1 MLLRQAK
8 DAGVLFGH
16 KHQILHQLPAPAAGV
31 ADLLAQH
38 QRGLAGAQLFLH
50 PSALDVFRQQLGVE
64 PRRLQRNRRLCAQ
77 QADHARMLGGKHFR
91 HQAVFQ
97 IQYPHQPRLF
107 EHRDA
112 HYGGAGRYQIRILA
126 ERVKLLRFAGADLLP
141 GADHRGQ
148 HRQRHVRRHR
158 HVFQDPHPYPVS
170 AGPGAGFDL
179 RDVIFTDAQQQ
190 ATLRPGPF
198 KQQRHQVFD

>member
-8 DAGVLFGH
+8 NTGVLFGH
-16 KHQILHQLPAPAAGV
+16 KHQILHQLPAPAAGM
-31 ADLLAQH
+31 ADLLTQH

-50 PSALDVFRQQLGVE
+50 PSAVDVFRQQLGVE
-64 PRRLQRNRRLCAQ
+64 PCRLQRNRRLRAQ
-77 QADHARMLGGKHFR
+77 QADHARMFGGKHFR

-97 IQYPHQPRLF
+97 IQHPHQSRLF
-107 EHRDA
+107 EHRDT
-112 HYGGAGRYQIRILA
+112 HHGGAGRHQIRILA
-126 ERVKLLRFAGADLLP
+126 ERVKFLRFAGADLLP

-158 HVFQDPHPYPVS
+158 CLFQDANPHPVG

-179 RDVIFTDAQQQ
+179 RDVIIADAKQQ
-190 ATLRPGPF
+190 ATLCPGPF
-198 KQQRHQVFD
+198 KQQRHQVFN